1 MFLMAVVCCVLAKPA
16 VFAYSAPIL
25 AEPAS
30 AVIESTYHG
39 VSGYY
44 AAPVAT
50 AFAAPYLAAYPTYP
64 AYASALLR

>member
-1 MFLMAVVCCVLAKPA
+1 MAKPTL
-16 VFAYSAPIL
+16 VAYSAPLL

-30 AVIESTYHG
+30 AVVESTYHG

-50 AFAAPYLAAYPTYP
+50 AAFAAPYYAGYTTYP
-64 AYASALLR
+64 AYTTLLR